1 MLHRESGAMQLQC
14 NVMPCVAQFTVH
26 PAAIHA
32 VADSGV
38 ADQWLDGPATLEQ
51 TLIVMG
57 E

>member
-1 MLHRESGAMQLQC
+1 MQLQC